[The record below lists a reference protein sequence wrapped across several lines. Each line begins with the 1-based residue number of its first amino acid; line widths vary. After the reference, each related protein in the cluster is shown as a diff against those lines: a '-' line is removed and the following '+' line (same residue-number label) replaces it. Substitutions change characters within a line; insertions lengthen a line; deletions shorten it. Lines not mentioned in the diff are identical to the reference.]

1 MQYRKIFSHSRK
13 TVKIKANHRAEIT
26 DHFRR
31 SNGQHFSRFGGVG
44 WISGF
49 DKASE
54 SIVID
59 YSHTLFKNDKIRCF
73 RMGSFREHVTRI
85 DKLTQIR

>member
-59 YSHTLFKNDKIRCF
+59 YSHNSIQERQNTLFSDGIFPGARDAD
-73 RMGSFREHVTRI
+73 R
-85 DKLTQIR
+85 